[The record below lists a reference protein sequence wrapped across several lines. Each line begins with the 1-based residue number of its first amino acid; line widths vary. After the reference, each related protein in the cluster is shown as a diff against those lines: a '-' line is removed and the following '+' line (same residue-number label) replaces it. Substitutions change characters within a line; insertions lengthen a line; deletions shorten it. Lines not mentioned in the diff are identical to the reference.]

1 MSSGHPTCYQESGER
16 ILKKSDQRGRS
27 KARRKWCHQVRAA
40 NQTTGRW
47 TMSSLQDGLRDDKCY
62 WEGGARGRTQVFK
75 LGFLNYGKKLTLFYD
90 DLSLDLIWI
99 LTWIKVPS
107 LHQRFLANKG
117 HRDQL
122 LSRVAS
128 AFRIIPVINKIS
140 FA

>member
-1 MSSGHPTCYQESGER
+1 MTREVGARPEESGVTKLGQR
-16 ILKKSDQRGRS
+16 IKRLGDGQ
-27 KARRKWCHQVRAA
+27 CQ
-40 NQTTGRW
+40 
-47 TMSSLQDGLRDDKCY
+47 SLQDGLRDDKRY
-62 WEGGARGRTQVFK
+62 WEGGARGRTQVFR

-107 LHQRFLANKG
+107 LHQHFLANKG
-117 HRDQL
+117 HQDQL

-128 AFRIIPVINKIS
+128 AFRIIPVINKVS